1 MGTMGLRLGAVVAAL
16 VGLGLLVDVALAQR
30 PIAPKLLPDTTIAYL
45 RVADAPRLIERFRET
60 ALGRIGQD
68 EEVKPLVSQL
78 YSTLQTAWGK
88 IESQVGVPLDQ
99 LLKIPQGEICVA
111 FLGSQEGPTGV
122 VLLVDVNEQMYVV
135 KKLLEKG
142 AAALEASGGKIT
154 TEQFDGQELHLY
166 TGADGF
172 TLYQFEK
179 DGTFVVATKKDVL
192 KPVLAA
198 WSGAS
203 ETPKLSDN
211 EKFNSIM
218 SRCQG
223 AIDDPP
229 QVTWY
234 VDLIECLRTGA
245 RGSSG
250 TQTWLALLPVLGL
263 DGLQGFGGS
272 VTFATGEFDSVSHL
286 HIALESPRS
295 GVLDLVAFGAG
306 SVEPEQ
312 WVPADAA
319 SYATMH
325 WNLRHTFDR
334 GAVLYNSL
342 MGEGEFQKEVQTR
355 LGIPLGVEFEKEI
368 LPALDGRVTMCQWID
383 KTLPPRLNGQ
393 AFILAA
399 KLKDVE
405 AFQSVFDKIVATFQD
420 RLEKKNFAGHSFYAS
435 IPPAD
440 QPRPQSEGRPPEGNA
455 PGGLP
460 ANAPRRQPPAPPE
473 LCIALLGDYFIFTNQ
488 SGAVRKMILTASE
501 PGTSLANEL
510 DFKLIASKI
519 KRQNG
524 GDAPAMLQFSRP
536 EEGMRYLY
544 ELAGASDT
552 QRRLARQAERNEFF
566 QGVEQAMKDNPLPPF
581 SVIAKYLA
589 PGGGM
594 ITSDETGIHYSTFTL
609 RRK

>member
-1 MGTMGLRLGAVVAAL
+1 VFGI
-16 VGLGLLVDVALAQR
+16 LGLLANVSEAQR
-30 PIAPKLLPDTTIAYL
+30 PVAPKLLPDTTIAYL
-45 RVADAPRLIERFRET
+45 RVADTPQLIARFRET

-68 EEVKPLVSQL
+68 EQVKPLVSQL

-88 IESQVGVPLDQ
+88 IEEQVGVPLDQ

-111 FLGSQEGPTGV
+111 YIGSKEGPTGV
-122 VLLVDVNEQMYVV
+122 VALVDVKEQMYVV
-135 KKLLEKG
+135 KKILEKG
-142 AAALEASGGKIT
+142 EEALDASGGKKE
-154 TEQFDGQELHLY
+154 TEQIDGQEVHAY
-166 TGADGF
+166 IDRDGF
-172 TLYQFEK
+172 TTYQFEK
-179 DGTFVVATKKDVL
+179 EGTFVATTNKEL
-192 KPVLAA
+192 IKPLLAS
-198 WSGAS
+198 WTGGS
-203 ETPKLSDN
+203 EAMHLSDN
-211 EKFNSIM
+211 DKFNSIM

-223 AIDDPP
+223 AVDDPP

-234 VDLIECLRTGA
+234 VDLIENLRTGA
-245 RGSSG
+245 RGNSG
-250 TQTWLALLPVLGL
+250 AQTWLALLPVMGL
-263 DGLQGFGGS
+263 DGFKGFGGS
-272 VTFATGEFDSVSHL
+272 MTFATGEFDSVSHM

-295 GVLDLVAFGAG
+295 GVLDMVAFGAG

-312 WVPADAA
+312 WVPADVA
-319 SYATMH
+319 SYATVH
-325 WNLRHTFDR
+325 WNLQHTYDR

-342 MGEGEFQKEVQTR
+342 MGEGEFQKEAQTR
-355 LGIPLGVEFEKEI
+355 LGIPLGVEFEKDI

-393 AFILAA
+393 ATILAA

-405 AFQSVFDKIVATFQD
+405 AFRSVFDKIVEKFSDQ
-420 RLEKKNFAGHSFYAS
+420 LEKKTFAGNSFYVS
-435 IPPAD
+435 IPPEN
-440 QPRPQSEGRPPEGNA
+440 QPPPPPAGNPPE
-455 PGGLP
+455 
-460 ANAPRRQPPAPPE
+460 NAPRRRPSAPPE
-473 LCIALLGDYFIFTNQ
+473 ICIALLGDYFVFTNQ
-488 SGAVRKMILTASE
+488 SGALRKMILTASE
-501 PGTSLANEL
+501 PGTSLASEL

-552 QRRLARQAERNEFF
+552 QRRLARQAERNDFF
-566 QGVEQAMKDNPLPPF
+566 HGVEQAMKDNPLPPF
-581 SVIAKYLA
+581 SVLAKYLA